1 MASWNDVKV
10 YDLSIPT
17 GISTPP
23 WPTYEPLQVKYFKRL
38 APNGANGQLIT
49 TSNHVGTHL
58 DGPRHF
64 DTAGRDIAS
73 LPLDKL
79 CAPGVVVDISDMAQD
94 FGIYTPDDLKKRA
107 DIRKGDILIVNTGYH
122 IYGWD
127 QPQADERRYML
138 RHPGPSMDF
147 VEWAHEMQFRWIG
160 VDCGSVDHPMNTKIR
175 DWEPK
180 EAKKCDDLFKE
191 RYGKGLDEI
200 YHWPD
205 TYQAMHVM
213 QFPVKYG
220 EIIHAECVGGEI
232 EKLSNK
238 RCVIGCFPWK
248 FVDGESAM
256 TRIVAFDGLDV

>member
-1 MASWNDVKV
+1 MLNWNEVKM
-10 YDLSIPT
+10 YDLTIPC

-79 CAPGVVVDISDMAQD
+79 CAPGVVVDLSDQAED
-94 FGIYTPDDLKKRA
+94 FGIYTPEDIEKRCVV
-107 DIRKGDILIVNTGYH
+107 KEGDILIINTGYH
-122 IYGWD
+122 KYGWD
-127 QPQADERRYML
+127 QPEANERKYML

-147 VEWAHEMQFRWIG
+147 VEWCHKKKLRWIG
-160 VDCGSVDHPMNTKIR
+160 VDCGSADHPMNTKIR
-175 DWEPK
+175 DWEPM
-180 EAKKCDDLFKE
+180 EAKKCDEIFRQK
-191 RYGKGLDEI
+191 YGKSLNEI
-200 YHWPD
+200 YEWPKN
-205 TYQAMHVM
+205 YQAMHIQ
-213 QFPVKYG
+213 QFPKKYG

-232 EKLSNK
+232 DKLSNK
-238 RCVIGCFPWK
+238 RVVIGTFPWK
-248 FVDGESAM
+248 FVDGESAF
-256 TRIVAFDGLDV
+256 TRIVAFEGFDV